1 MMEFL
6 VRIDIDIPLDTPP
19 ERKQELLDAEAA
31 RARELMAAGV
41 IVRIWRLPGRTAN
54 VGVWAAPDATALHE
68 VLTSLPLF
76 PYFTTQVEALAVH
89 YLEAPAG

>member
-6 VRIDIDIPLDTPP
+6 VRIDIDIPLETPS
-19 ERKQELLDAEAA
+19 ERRQELLDAEAEH
-31 RARELMAAGV
+31 ARELMAAGV

-68 VLTSLPLF
+68 VLTSMPLF
-76 PYFTTQVEALAVH
+76 PYFTVQVEALAVH
-89 YLEAPAG
+89 YLEAR